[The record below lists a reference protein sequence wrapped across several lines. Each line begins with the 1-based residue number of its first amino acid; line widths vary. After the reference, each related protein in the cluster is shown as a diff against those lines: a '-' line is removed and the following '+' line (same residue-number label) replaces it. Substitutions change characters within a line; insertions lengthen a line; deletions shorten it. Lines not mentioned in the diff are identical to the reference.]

1 MIVKYE
7 VDVVCIHTKYG
18 YVEQSNAVSLQ
29 LQLLMLSKQYW
40 CNIYDINISKDTF
53 KYEMFWKLQFLTF
66 TKRYQFNII
75 DIETYVRQHYCK

>member
-29 LQLLMLSKQYW
+29 LQLLMLLKS
-40 CNIYDINISKDTF
+40 NIDVIFTIST
-53 KYEMFWKLQFLTF
+53 
-66 TKRYQFNII
+66 
-75 DIETYVRQHYCK
+75 